1 VTTQSSGRCPGRL
14 HFQLSP
20 HTHIHTGEQLSVIVY
35 VVHMRTMDRVPTK
48 RAETKEEG
56 EFSETDSVTI
66 GRLKDYYGD
75 KSIDA
80 SCNPIYQ
87 SPFLAVAELQ
97 LVLRAPQMRSLPLLL
112 PATTFNGYIGEPTT
126 RGMEWSEALK

>member
-1 VTTQSSGRCPGRL
+1 
-14 HFQLSP
+14 
-20 HTHIHTGEQLSVIVY
+20 
-35 VVHMRTMDRVPTK
+35 MRTMDRVPTK

>member
-1 VTTQSSGRCPGRL
+1 MPRPLALPTEST
-14 HFQLSP
+14 
-20 HTHIHTGEQLSVIVY
+20 HTREQLSVNVY

-56 EFSETDSVTI
+56 EFSKTDSVTI

-97 LVLRAPQMRSLPLLL
+97 LVLRVPQMRSLPLLL
-112 PATTFNGYIGEPTT
+112 PATTFNGYIGEPTA
-126 RGMEWSEALK
+126 RGKEWSEALK